1 MVFLAQED
9 PTERRPDEVLEL
21 LKKMH
26 LPASTPSTG
35 KKFNSSIDHEQA
47 GLGQHSQLPIHHA
60 VYFCPTMGTA
70 PPDHTSSPRFQVAC
84 PHWARLADRMKLPRP
99 PASVDPDNP
108 SSTHLGP

>member
-35 KKFNSSIDHEQA
+35 KKFNPSIDHEQA

-60 VYFCPTMGTA
+60 VYFLSNHG
-70 PPDHTSSPRFQVAC
+70 HR
-84 PHWARLADRMKLPRP
+84 
-99 PASVDPDNP
+99 
-108 SSTHLGP
+108 STRSH

>member
-35 KKFNSSIDHEQA
+35 KKFNPSIDHQITLVLP
-47 GLGQHSQLPIHHA
+47 GSRSHVLTGQDWR
-60 VYFCPTMGTA
+60 TG
-70 PPDHTSSPRFQVAC
+70 
-84 PHWARLADRMKLPRP
+84 
-99 PASVDPDNP
+99 
-108 SSTHLGP
+108 